1 MKTGTQLEK
10 VLHPEGLGKKNNI
23 ICLLSNKVPFTSSF
37 SG

>member
-23 ICLLSNKVPFTSSF
+23 ICHYYLSSF